1 MTEPDLSVMLCG
13 VRLPNPTVLASGI
26 LGLSEDLLVRVGNA
40 GAGAVVTKSCGL
52 KPRAGYPNPVVADW
66 GAGLI
71 NAVGLSNPG
80 VDATMEEVQTAKRL
94 LKPKGVAVI
103 ASIFAESAWDFGLVA
118 QRISPAEPDLIE
130 VNISCPNVE
139 DEFGQFFCA
148 TPYVAAQVTRRV
160 KSCTDIPIIV
170 KLSPNE
176 ANIADIARAVV
187 EAGADAVS
195 AVNTLGPGMVIDIES
210 RAPVIS
216 NRIGGISGP
225 AIHPIAV
232 RCVNDISRTIAG
244 RRSSSQTNGDGPNAP
259 AHAAPAV
266 VPIIG
271 IGGNTTARDAIE
283 MIIAGAHAVGVG
295 SAIYSRGLNV
305 FAEMTRGIDEYMRR
319 HHYARLEDLRGHIM
333 ETKPVVGTKLV
344 VPEPSEH

>member
-1 MTEPDLSVMLCG
+1 MSDPDLSVNICG
-13 VRLPNPTVLASGI
+13 IRLRNPTVLASGI
-26 LGLSEDLLVRVGNA
+26 LGLSEDLLIRVGEA

-80 VDATMEEVQTAKRL
+80 VDATMEEVRTAKRV
-94 LKPKGVAVI
+94 LKPKGIAVI
-103 ASIFAESAWDFGLVA
+103 ASIFAESVWDFGLVA
-118 QRISPAEPDLIE
+118 QKISPAEPDLIE

-139 DEFGQFFCA
+139 HEFGQFFCA

-160 KSCTDIPIIV
+160 KQSSDLPIIV

-187 EAGADAVS
+187 DAGADAIS
-195 AVNTLGPGMVIDIES
+195 AINTLGPGMVLDIES

-232 RCVNDISRTIAG
+232 RCVNDISRVV
-244 RRSSSQTNGDGPNAP
+244 N
-259 AHAAPAV
+259 

-271 IGGNTTARDAIE
+271 IGGNATARDAIE
-283 MIIAGAHAVGVG
+283 MIIAGAHAVGIG
-295 SAIYSRGLNV
+295 SAIYSRGLDV
-305 FAEMTRGIDEYMRR
+305 FAETTRGIEEYMRR
-319 HHYARLEDLRGHIM
+319 HNFSRLDDFRGCVM
-333 ETKPVVGTKLV
+333 ETAPTVGTRQAVLL
-344 VPEPSEH
+344 PPDQ

>member
-1 MTEPDLSVMLCG
+1 MIEPDLSVDICG
-13 VRLPNPTVLASGI
+13 VRLRNPTVLASGI
-26 LGLSEDLLVRVGNA
+26 LGLSEDLLVRVGEA

-52 KPRAGYPNPVVADW
+52 KPRAGYRNPVIADW

-80 VDATMEEVQTAKRL
+80 VDATADEIKIARRT
-94 LKPKGVAVI
+94 LKPQGVAII
-103 ASIFAESAWDFGLVA
+103 ASIFAESIWDFGVVA
-118 QRISPAEPDLIE
+118 EKISRAEPDMIE

-139 DEFGQFFCA
+139 NEFGQFFCA

-160 KSCTDIPIIV
+160 KQSTQVPIIV

-176 ANIADIARAVV
+176 ANIAEIARAVV
-187 EAGADAVS
+187 DAGADAIS
-195 AVNTLGPGMVIDIES
+195 AINTLGPGMVIDVES

-232 RCVNDISRTIAG
+232 RCVNDIAREV
-244 RRSSSQTNGDGPNAP
+244 N
-259 AHAAPAV
+259 

-271 IGGNTTARDAIE
+271 IGGNATARDAIE
-283 MIIAGAHAVGVG
+283 MIIAGAHAVGIG
-295 SAIYSRGLNV
+295 SAVYSGGFGV
-305 FAEMTRGIDEYMRR
+305 FAEVTRGMSEYMQR
-319 HHYARLEDLRGHIM
+319 HQFTRLEDFRGRVMDIQ
-333 ETKPVVGTKLV
+333 PVGTKRSEWSEAESKNASSSSSPQV
-344 VPEPSEH
+344 VRE

>member
-1 MTEPDLSVMLCG
+1 MSEPDLSVDICG
-13 VRLPNPTVLASGI
+13 VRLRNPTVLASGI
-26 LGLSEDLLVRVGNA
+26 LGLSEDLLIRVGEA

-71 NAVGLSNPG
+71 NAVGLANPG
-80 VDATMEEVQTAKRL
+80 VDASMEEVRTAKRV
-94 LKPKGVAVI
+94 LKPKGIVVI
-103 ASIFAESAWDFGLVA
+103 ASIFAESVWDFGLVA

-139 DEFGQFFCA
+139 HEFGQFFCA
-148 TPYVAAQVTRRV
+148 SPYVAAQVTRRV
-160 KSCTDIPIIV
+160 KQCTDIPLIV

-187 EAGADAVS
+187 SAGADAIS
-195 AVNTLGPGMVIDIES
+195 AINTLGPGMVLDIES

-232 RCVNDISRTIAG
+232 RCVNDIAR
-244 RRSSSQTNGDGPNAP
+244 
-259 AHAAPAV
+259 V
-266 VPIIG
+266 VKVPIIG
-271 IGGNTTARDAIE
+271 IGGNVTARDAIE
-283 MIIAGAHAVGVG
+283 MIIAGAHAVGIG
-295 SAIYSRGLNV
+295 SAIYSRGLDV
-305 FAEMTRGIDEYMRR
+305 FSETTRGIEEYMRR
-319 HHYARLEDLRGHIM
+319 HTFARLDDFRGRVM
-333 ETKPVVGTKLV
+333 ETKTMVGTLSEAP
-344 VPEPSEH
+344 VPTPMDQ

>member
-1 MTEPDLSVMLCG
+1 MSEPDLSVDLCG
-13 VRLPNPTVLASGI
+13 VRLRNPTVLASGI
-26 LGLSEDLLVRVGNA
+26 LGLSEDLLIRVGEA

-52 KPRAGYPNPVVADW
+52 VPRVGYPNPVVADW

-80 VDATMEEVQTAKRL
+80 VDATMEEVRTAKRV

-103 ASIFAESAWDFGLVA
+103 ASIFAESVWDFGVVA
-118 QRISPAEPDLIE
+118 QKISPAEPDLIE

-139 DEFGQFFCA
+139 HEFGQFFCA

-160 KSCTDIPIIV
+160 KQCTAIPIIV

-176 ANIADIARAVV
+176 ADIAEIARAVV
-187 EAGADAVS
+187 DAGADAIS
-195 AVNTLGPGMVIDIES
+195 AINTLGPGMVLDIES
-210 RAPVIS
+210 RAPIIS

-232 RCVNDISRTIAG
+232 RCVNDIAR
-244 RRSSSQTNGDGPNAP
+244 
-259 AHAAPAV
+259 AV
-266 VPIIG
+266 PVPLIG

-283 MIIAGAHAVGVG
+283 MIIAGATAVGIG
-295 SAIYSRGLNV
+295 SAIYARGLDV
-305 FAEMTRGIDEYMRR
+305 FAEMTRGIEAYMRR
-319 HHYARLEDLRGHIM
+319 HAYARLDDFRGRVV
-333 ETKPVVGTKLV
+333 ETTPAAGIQLTQKV
-344 VPEPSEH
+344 H

>member
-1 MTEPDLSVMLCG
+1 MTEPDLSIQICG
-13 VRLPNPTVLASGI
+13 VRLRNPTVLASGI
-26 LGLSEDLLVRVGNA
+26 LGLSEDLLIRVGEA

-52 KPRAGYPNPVVADW
+52 KPRAGYRNPSIADW

-80 VDATMEEVQTAKRL
+80 VEATAAEIQTAKRI

-103 ASIFAESAWDFGLVA
+103 ASIFAESVWDFGTVA
-118 QRISPAEPDLIE
+118 EKISDAEPDLIE

-139 DEFGQFFCA
+139 HEFGQFFCA

-160 KSCTDIPIIV
+160 KQCTKIPIIV

-176 ANIADIARAVV
+176 ADIAEIAKAVV
-187 EAGADAVS
+187 SAGADAIS
-195 AVNTLGPGMVIDIES
+195 AINTLGPGMVLDIES
-210 RAPVIS
+210 RVPILS
-216 NRIGGISGP
+216 NRVGGISGP

-232 RCVNDISRTIAG
+232 RCVYDIAQVVR
-244 RRSSSQTNGDGPNAP
+244 
-259 AHAAPAV
+259 

-283 MIIAGAHAVGVG
+283 MIIAGAHGVGIG
-295 SAIYSRGLNV
+295 SAIYSRGLAV
-305 FAEMTRGIDEYMRR
+305 FNEITQGIADYMRR
-319 HHYARLEDLRGHIM
+319 HRFTHIQDFRASVLDRQPV
-333 ETKPVVGTKLV
+333 KP
-344 VPEPSEH
+344 

>member
-1 MTEPDLSVMLCG
+1 MTEPDLSLELCG
-13 VRLPNPTVLASGI
+13 VRLRNPTVLASGI
-26 LGLSEDLLVRVGNA
+26 LGLSEDLLIRVGEA

-52 KPRAGYPNPVVADW
+52 KPRAGYRNPSIADW

-80 VDATMEEVQTAKRL
+80 VEATAAEIRTAKRV
-94 LKPKGVAVI
+94 LKPQGVAVI
-103 ASIFAESAWDFGLVA
+103 ASIFAESVWDFGTVA
-118 QRISPAEPDLIE
+118 EKISDAEPDLIE

-139 DEFGQFFCA
+139 HEFGQFFCA

-160 KSCTDIPIIV
+160 KQCTDIPIIV

-176 ANIADIARAVV
+176 ADIAEIAKAVV
-187 EAGADAVS
+187 SAGADAIS
-195 AVNTLGPGMVIDIES
+195 AINTLGPGMVLDIES

-216 NRIGGISGP
+216 NRVGGISGP

-232 RCVNDISRTIAG
+232 RCVYDIARVV
-244 RRSSSQTNGDGPNAP
+244 N
-259 AHAAPAV
+259 

-283 MIIAGAHAVGVG
+283 MIIAGAHGVGIG
-295 SAIYSRGLNV
+295 SAIYSRGLGV
-305 FAEMTRGIDEYMRR
+305 FNEITCGIAEYMRR
-319 HHYARLEDLRGHIM
+319 HHLSRLQDFRASVID
-333 ETKPVVGTKLV
+333 TQSVKA
-344 VPEPSEH
+344 

>member
-1 MTEPDLSVMLCG
+1 MNAPNLSVDVCG
-13 VRLPNPTVLASGI
+13 VYLRNPTVLASGI
-26 LGLSEDLLVRVGNA
+26 LGLSEDLLIRVGEA

-52 KPRAGYPNPVVADW
+52 VPRAGYPNPVVADW

-80 VDATMEEVQTAKRL
+80 VDATMEEVRTAKRV

-103 ASIFAESAWDFGLVA
+103 ASIFAESVWDFGVVA
-118 QRISPAEPDLIE
+118 QKISPAEPDLIE

-139 DEFGQFFCA
+139 HEFGQFFCA

-160 KSCTDIPIIV
+160 KQSTNIPIIV

-176 ANIADIARAVV
+176 ANIAEIARAVV
-187 EAGADAVS
+187 DAGADAVS
-195 AVNTLGPGMVIDIES
+195 AVNTLGPGMVLDIES

-232 RCVNDISRTIAG
+232 RCVNDIAKTVR
-244 RRSSSQTNGDGPNAP
+244 
-259 AHAAPAV
+259 

-271 IGGNTTARDAIE
+271 IGGNATARDAIE
-283 MIIAGAHAVGVG
+283 MIIAGASAVGIG
-295 SAIYSRGLNV
+295 SAIYARGLDV
-305 FAEMTRGIDEYMRR
+305 FVETTRGIEEYMRR
-319 HHYARLEDLRGHIM
+319 HNYARLEDFRGRVV
-333 ETKPVVGTKLV
+333 ETAPVAGIRLTQ
-344 VPEPSEH
+344 ESHQ

>member
-1 MTEPDLSVMLCG
+1 MTEPDLSLDLCG
-13 VRLPNPTVLASGI
+13 VRLRNPTVLASGI
-26 LGLSEDLLVRVGNA
+26 LGLSADLLIRVGEA

-52 KPRAGYPNPVVADW
+52 KPRAGYRNPSIADW

-80 VDATMEEVQTAKRL
+80 VEATALEIRTAKRV

-103 ASIFAESAWDFGLVA
+103 ASIFAESVWDFGTVA
-118 QRISPAEPDLIE
+118 EKISEAEPDLIE

-139 DEFGQFFCA
+139 HEFGQFFCA

-160 KSCTDIPIIV
+160 KQCTKIPIIV

-176 ANIADIARAVV
+176 ADIAEIAKAVV
-187 EAGADAVS
+187 SAGADAIS
-195 AVNTLGPGMVIDIES
+195 AINTLGPGMVLDIES

-216 NRIGGISGP
+216 NRVGGISGP

-232 RCVNDISRTIAG
+232 RCVYDIARVV
-244 RRSSSQTNGDGPNAP
+244 R
-259 AHAAPAV
+259 

-283 MIIAGAHAVGVG
+283 MIIAGAHGVGIG
-295 SAIYSRGLNV
+295 SAIYSRGLRV
-305 FAEMTRGIDEYMRR
+305 FNEITHGIAEYMRR
-319 HHYARLEDLRGHIM
+319 HHLNRLQDFRASVID
-333 ETKPVVGTKLV
+333 T
-344 VPEPSEH
+344 PSVKV

>member
-1 MTEPDLSVMLCG
+1 MNQPDLSVVICG

-26 LGLSEDLLVRVGNA
+26 LGLSEDLLIRVGEA

-52 KPRAGYPNPVVADW
+52 KPRAGYPNPVVVDW

-80 VDATMEEVQTAKRL
+80 VDATIEELRVAKRV

-103 ASIFAESAWDFGLVA
+103 ASIFAESVWDFGAVA
-118 QRISPAEPDLIE
+118 QKITIAEPDLIE

-139 DEFGQFFCA
+139 HEFGQFFCA

-160 KSCTDIPIIV
+160 KQATDIPIIV

-176 ANIADIARAVV
+176 ANIADIAKAVV
-187 EAGADAVS
+187 DAGADAIS
-195 AVNTLGPGMVIDIES
+195 AINTLGPGMVIEIES

-232 RCVNDISRTIAG
+232 RCVNDIAR
-244 RRSSSQTNGDGPNAP
+244 
-259 AHAAPAV
+259 AV
-266 VPIIG
+266 KVPIVG
-271 IGGNTTARDAIE
+271 IGGNASARDAVE
-283 MIIAGAHAVGVG
+283 MIIAGAHAVGIG
-295 SAIYSRGLNV
+295 SAIYSRGLGV
-305 FAEMTRGIDEYMRR
+305 FGEVTRGMGEYMQR
-319 HHYARLEDLRGHIM
+319 HNFARLDDFRGNLMDTAPAIGVAPNLAAM
-333 ETKPVVGTKLV
+333 PVNG
-344 VPEPSEH
+344 